1 MMFPTPTPQKI
12 VLLLLI
18 LIFMKQNCIKKV
30 FVILVKHY
38 LECTS
43 LSNNVRSQ
51 QIAADVIF

>member
-1 MMFPTPTPQKI
+1 MMFPIPPQKKI

-18 LIFMKQNCIKKV
+18 LIFMKQNFIKKV
-30 FVILVKHY
+30 FVILVKYY